1 MFIPHAVSILGR
13 DFGLGSLLFL
23 LHKEYEIMISEIT
36 IYLLTYDRIK
46 MLSSNLSTSSVP
58 FKLFWV
64 LCRYVS
70 IYCYSKKLRRPALL
84 FHYLL
89 WPKEKVK

>member
-23 LHKEYEIMISEIT
+23 LHKDYQCLLSYEIMISEIT

-58 FKLFWV
+58 FKHF
-64 LCRYVS
+64 
-70 IYCYSKKLRRPALL
+70 
-84 FHYLL
+84 
-89 WPKEKVK
+89 

>member
-46 MLSSNLSTSSVP
+46 MSSSNLSTSSVP
-58 FKLFWV
+58 FKLF
-64 LCRYVS
+64 
-70 IYCYSKKLRRPALL
+70 
-84 FHYLL
+84 
-89 WPKEKVK
+89 

>member
-58 FKLFWV
+58 FKLF
-64 LCRYVS
+64 
-70 IYCYSKKLRRPALL
+70 
-84 FHYLL
+84 
-89 WPKEKVK
+89 